1 MVMVAGICQI
11 HVGDDLEER
20 HCLPCVGGLDRRAM
34 EGRIS
39 LSSTNIVCF
48 KFVYTGSDSRVGL
61 VVHVEHCIDCF
72 QPAIYGSAKP

>member
-1 MVMVAGICQI
+1 MVADICQI

-39 LSSTNIVCF
+39 LSST
-48 KFVYTGSDSRVGL
+48 TGSDSRVGL
-61 VVHVEHCIDCF
+61 VVLIELCIDCF